1 MRTTLWRTTA
11 KRYVF
16 YAGWNFWEGQPLII
30 IHSDGVGD
38 LLGRREAA
46 GDAGSHY
53 LRNGNLLAESTAAAA
68 DISLHS
74 V

>member
-1 MRTTLWRTTA
+1 M
-11 KRYVF
+11 
-16 YAGWNFWEGQPLII
+16 II

-53 LRNGNLLAESTAAAA
+53 LRNGNLLAESAAAAA